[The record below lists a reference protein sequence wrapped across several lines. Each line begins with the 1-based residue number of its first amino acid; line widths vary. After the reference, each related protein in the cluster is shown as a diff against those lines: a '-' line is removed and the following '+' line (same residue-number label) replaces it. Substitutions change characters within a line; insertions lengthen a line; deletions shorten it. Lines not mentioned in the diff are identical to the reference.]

1 MKYLLVD
8 TANTFA
14 RARHVARG
22 DDLDMKLGMTLHILL
37 SSVRRAHEL
46 FNTDRAVYCLEG
58 RSWRKDVYAKYKRNR
73 SEARAELTTKEQA
86 EDKAYWE
93 AFDDFCKFLRE
104 RSGALVLRHG
114 QCEADDFIARWI
126 QTHPDDEHI
135 ICSSDSDFFQ
145 LLAPNVK
152 IFNGIT
158 KEVISLDGVVDDKGK
173 TVIDKKTKLP
183 KVPGDPEWILFE
195 KCMRGDS
202 SDNVFSAFP
211 RVRKTQLLEAFEDRK
226 SQGFKWNNLMLQRWV
241 DHEGVEHQV
250 IDDYNMNRHI
260 IDLTQQPEEIKAVL
274 DETIADAKAVVRNHA
289 QSGLYFMKLCGKY
302 GMDNIGSNV
311 HKYMEIFN

>member
-8 TANTFA
+8 TANTFS

-22 DDLDMKLGMTLHILL
+22 DDLDMKLGMTLHILI
-37 SSVRRAHEL
+37 SSVKRAQEL
-46 FNTDRAVYCLEG
+46 FKTDRSVYCLEG
-58 RSWRKDVYAKYKRNR
+58 RSWRKDVYTRYKRHR
-73 SEARAELTTKEQA
+73 AEARASLSTKDQA
-86 EDKAYWE
+86 EDKAYWG
-93 AFDDFCKFLRE
+93 AFDEFSKFLQDK
-104 RSGALVLRHG
+104 SGALVLRHQ

-126 QTHPDDEHI
+126 QTHPEDEHI

-145 LLAPNVK
+145 LLAPNVR

-158 KEVISLDGVVDDKGK
+158 KEVISLDGIVDDKGK

-183 KVPGDPEWILFE
+183 KVPGDPEWLLFE

-211 RVRKTQLLEAFEDRK
+211 RVRTTQLLEAFGDRQT
-226 SQGFKWNNLMLQRWV
+226 QGFKWNNLMLQRWV

-250 IDDYNMNRHI
+250 IDDYNTNRHI
-260 IDLTQQPEEIKAVL
+260 IDLSQQPDSIKQEL
-274 DETIADAKAVVRNHA
+274 DKTIADAKAVVRNQS
-289 QSGLYFMKLCGKY
+289 QSGLYFMKLCGKF
-302 GMDNIGSNV
+302 GMDNIGSNAQ
-311 HKYMEIFN
+311 KYMEIFI